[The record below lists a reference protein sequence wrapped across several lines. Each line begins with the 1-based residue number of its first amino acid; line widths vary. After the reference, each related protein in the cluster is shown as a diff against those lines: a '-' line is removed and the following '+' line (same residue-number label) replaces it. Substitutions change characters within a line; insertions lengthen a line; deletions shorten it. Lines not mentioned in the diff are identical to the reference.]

1 MTQLRVTLVI
11 ELRPDVIEEEELDEE
26 QVVEAVEEHLLQVI
40 GPGLY
45 EGRLIKEVYTES
57 LGVS

>member
-45 EGRLIKEVYTES
+45 EGRLIKEAYIES
-57 LGVS
+57 LGGG